1 MKTVTFD
8 SIVMGE
14 KETVGSSLM
23 GYLPKGTSY
32 EQVLKVFGKPQRD
45 HESGDG
51 KIQVQWV
58 GQVCTTDGLKLF
70 TIYDYKSHVSPAENF
85 DWHIGSHDAE
95 TANAVVAY
103 FKNHVEEKSEET
115 NDPVENKMKRKQ
127 ELLAH
132 EVDFTGL
139 ELELSARLGAKNL
152 KFTGEIELS
161 GRHQELRIS
170 FESNELKNQ
179 CGVMYSMFRSNK
191 IKNFSNSWSDAENC
205 FWIIVNFSY
214 QHVDGGSNGMEIC
227 TAYYFPD
234 TKNWEFN
241 FRKEQ

>member
-1 MKTVTFD
+1 MKTATLD
-8 SIVMGE
+8 SIVMVE
-14 KETVGSSLM
+14 VETVGSSLM
-23 GYLPKGTSY
+23 GYLPKGTTY
-32 EQVLKVFGKPQRD
+32 KQVLNVFGKPQRD
-45 HESGDG
+45 YSGHHD

-58 GQVCTTDGLKLF
+58 GQVCTSDGLKTF
-70 TIYDYKSHVSPAENF
+70 TIYDYKSDVSPEQNY
-85 DWHIGSHDAE
+85 DWHIGGHDLGTYE
-95 TANAVVAY
+95 AVLAY
-103 FKNHVEEKSEET
+103 FKSHSEEKSEET
-115 NDPVENKMKRKQ
+115 NDPVENLMKRHQ
-127 ELLAH
+127 AILAH
-132 EVDFTGL
+132 QIDFTGL

-161 GRHQELRIS
+161 GRHPELRIS

-179 CGVMYSMFRSNK
+179 CGVMYSMFKSNK
-191 IKNFSNSWSDAENC
+191 IRNFSNSWSDEENC

-234 TKNWEFN
+234 TKNWEFK